1 MDLITPNIGL
11 AFWTLLVF
19 VLLLF
24 ILTKFV
30 WKPVLGAVNARE
42 KNISESLEL
51 AVRTKAE
58 MATLH
63 AQNENLLKEARAQR
77 DEIVKDA
84 KETANKMVEDAKSIS
99 KVEAEKIILSA
110 RQAIEAEKS
119 SAISEIRSQVADLS
133 VQIAEKIIRKELS
146 SEDKQKSLASDLAQE
161 INLN

>member
-77 DEIVKDA
+77 DEIVRDA
-84 KETANKMVEDAKSIS
+84 KETATKMVEDAKSIS
-99 KVEAEKIILSA
+99 KIEAEKIILSA
-110 RQAIEAEKS
+110 RQAIEAEKA

>member
-19 VLLLF
+19 VLLLL

-51 AVRTKAE
+51 AVKTRAE
-58 MATLH
+58 MAALH
-63 AQNENLLKEARAQR
+63 AQNENLLKEARAER
-77 DEIVKDA
+77 DEIVKSA
-84 KETANKMVEDAKSIS
+84 KETASKMVEDAKSIS
-99 KVEAEKIILSA
+99 KIEAEKIIVTA

-119 SAISEIRSQVADLS
+119 SAIAEIRSQVADLS

-146 SEDKQKSLASDLAQE
+146 SEDKQKSLAADLAQE

>member
-19 VLLLF
+19 ILLLF

-42 KNISESLEL
+42 KSISESLEL
-51 AVRTKAE
+51 AVKTKAE
-58 MATLH
+58 MAALH

-77 DEIVKDA
+77 DEIVRDA

-99 KVEAEKIILSA
+99 KVEAEKIILAA
-110 RQAIEAEKS
+110 RVAIEAEKS

>member
-1 MDLITPNIGL
+1 MDLITPDIGL

-19 VLLLF
+19 MLLLF

-51 AVRTKAE
+51 AVKTKAE
-58 MATLH
+58 MAALH

-77 DEIVKDA
+77 DEIVRDA
-84 KETANKMVEDAKSIS
+84 KETASKMVEDAKSIS
-99 KVEAEKIILSA
+99 KVEAEKIIVSA
-110 RQAIEAEKS
+110 RQAIEAEKAG
-119 SAISEIRSQVADLS
+119 AIAEIRSQVAELS

>member
-19 VLLLF
+19 MLLLF
-24 ILTKFV
+24 ILTKFA
-30 WKPVLGAVNARE
+30 WKPILGAVKARE

-51 AVRTKAE
+51 AVKTKAE
-58 MATLH
+58 MAALH

-77 DEIVKDA
+77 DEIVRDA
-84 KETANKMVEDAKSIS
+84 KETATKMVEDAKSVS
-99 KVEAEKIILSA
+99 KIEAEKIIISA
-110 RQAIEAEKS
+110 RQAIEAEKA

-146 SEDKQKSLASDLAQE
+146 SDDKQKALASDLAQD

>member
-1 MDLITPNIGL
+1 MDLITPDIGL

-19 VLLLF
+19 MLLLF

-51 AVRTKAE
+51 AVKTKAE
-58 MATLH
+58 MAALH

-77 DEIVKDA
+77 DEIVRDA
-84 KETANKMVEDAKSIS
+84 KETAGKMVEDAKTVS
-99 KVEAEKIILSA
+99 KVEAEKIIVSA
-110 RQAIEAEKS
+110 RQAIEAEKA
-119 SAISEIRSQVADLS
+119 SAIAEIRSQVADLS

>member
-1 MDLITPNIGL
+1 MDLITPDIGL

-19 VLLLF
+19 MLLLF

-51 AVRTKAE
+51 AVKTKAE
-58 MATLH
+58 MAALH

-77 DEIVKDA
+77 DEIVRDA
-84 KETANKMVEDAKSIS
+84 KETASKMVEDAKSVS
-99 KVEAEKIILSA
+99 KVEAEKIIVSA
-110 RQAIEAEKS
+110 RQAIEAEKA
-119 SAISEIRSQVADLS
+119 SAIAEIRSQVADLS
-133 VQIAEKIIRKELS
+133 VQIAEKIIRKELA

>member
-1 MDLITPNIGL
+1 MDLITPDIGL

-19 VLLLF
+19 MLLLF

-51 AVRTKAE
+51 AVKTKAE
-58 MATLH
+58 MAALH

-77 DEIVKDA
+77 DEIVRDA
-84 KETANKMVEDAKSIS
+84 KETASKMVEDAKTVS
-99 KVEAEKIILSA
+99 KVEAEKIIVSA
-110 RQAIEAEKS
+110 RQAIEAEKA
-119 SAISEIRSQVADLS
+119 SAIAEIRSQVADLS